1 LPLLVDE
8 FSLSL
13 AQAGNLVSIYA
24 VLVAAGGLL
33 CGIFVARL
41 GYVLFAAVGVGIC
54 LFSSFAG
61 AYSHSVFM
69 LMFMRAVEGL
79 GWIMGVVAIP
89 VIMSA
94 LSTDKDRPVVMGLW
108 GAFMS
113 VGMGTMLLL
122 APQLQIIGGWRLSW
136 IVAAVLSGA
145 GAIAVLGVCHRHRE
159 DLNQLKSVRD
169 RVTQAGPVQPA
180 DIPMPGV
187 HAFSS
192 RLKAV
197 TIDLRTGGSVAA
209 FACFLCY
216 SLQYVSVTSF
226 LPTLLVEES
235 GMSLSIASFWTA
247 LILIPNAVGNICA
260 GWFINRGF
268 KRSTILFTAAL
279 LMGGCALAALA
290 IPNTTVRIIAALAM
304 TGIGG
309 IIPGTLFSTAALLAS
324 SAAGIGVI
332 IGFMLT
338 GTGLGNFFGPVL
350 LTRVVEWSGHWYT
363 GGLLCLFAGFVG
375 AGFARRLSYLP
386 AAGRRAAVAGE
397 SQHY

>member
-1 LPLLVDE
+1 VALPLLVDE

-24 VLVAAGGLL
+24 LLVAAGGVLS
-33 CGIFVARL
+33 GMFVARL
-41 GYVLFAAVGVGIC
+41 GYVLFAVVGVGIC

-61 AYSHSVFM
+61 AYANSIFM
-69 LMFMRAVEGL
+69 LMFTRAVEGL

-113 VGMGTMLLL
+113 VGAGTMLLL

-136 IVAAVLSGA
+136 IVAAVLSGI
-145 GAIAVLGVCHRHRE
+145 GAIAILGVCYRHRE
-159 DLNQLKSVRD
+159 SIKQLKPVRH
-169 RVTQAGPVQPA
+169 RVTQTDTAQPEMVPKRA
-180 DIPMPGV
+180 V
-187 HAFSS
+187 HGFSA
-192 RLKAV
+192 RFEAV
-197 TIDLRTGGSVAA
+197 TSDLRTSGSVAA
-209 FACFLCY
+209 FMCFLCY

-235 GMSLSIASFWTA
+235 GMPLSIASFWTA
-247 LILIPNAVGNICA
+247 LILIPNAIGNICA
-260 GWFINRGF
+260 GWFINHGF

-290 IPNTTVRIIAALAM
+290 IPNTTIRIGAALAM

-350 LTRVVEWSGHWYT
+350 VTRVVEWSGYWYT

-375 AGFARRLSYLP
+375 ACFARRLSYLP
-386 AAGRRAAVAGE
+386 AVGR
-397 SQHY
+397 